1 MLDTARMGLFGSVVF
16 TASLA
21 LTGQSEAQ
29 TCAEQLSEL
38 ADLIEAN
45 AQQDVDRNAGKANDP
60 LVVTMADGKTVDLR
74 NDAPVARPFESW
86 LGDPMKRKEVG
97 GWIAKAHSAAEAEA
111 DDDCMSEIIRIQDWF
126 DKTADPSG

>member
-21 LTGQSEAQ
+21 LAGQSEAQ

-60 LVVTMADGKTVDLR
+60 LVVTMADGKTVDLS
-74 NDAPVARPFESW
+74 NDAPVARPFENW
-86 LGDPMKRKEVG
+86 FGDPIKRKEVDG
-97 GWIAKAHSAAEAEA
+97 RIAKARSLAEAEA
-111 DDDCMSEIIRIQDWF
+111 DDGCMSEIIRIQDWF